1 MAFNDSTLNATGSVW
16 CRAYTADGFQV
27 SLTLPASTAAEA
39 AAQMDAIRAAGFLA
53 APSDATAGEIIETM
67 TMCVRRETVNKH
79 DETVP
84 VIDCYFNG
92 GKFKWV
98 TLYLDDDAQRAEFER
113 QSGLTVAKM
122 PLYASQAPLQAGE
135 RATMKYETPCPR
147 PFVAVKVPAREKE
160 VNGVKQMTY
169 KFARYGGQPASA
181 LPQPE
186 PKTPIVPVNEHAF
199 DSRKPDTRA
208 KNGKETSEFI
218 LDPVAW
224 VRIAGTGKP
233 FYSFNVSESD
243 EYAVA
248 FERAAFREAG
258 WPVDHWL
265 HDEAD
270 GKNATPV
277 DLDRYPRVTVERKVG
292 ERQWTVKHV
301 AAYELCDA
309 AELDKAS

>member
-1 MAFNDSTLNATGSVW
+1 MMALNDSTLNATGSVW

-79 DETVP
+79 DDTVP

-113 QSGLTVAKM
+113 QSGLTVSKM

-181 LPQPE
+181 LP
-186 PKTPIVPVNEHAF
+186 VNEKAF
-199 DSRKPDTRA
+199 SPRKPDTRLKPTPA
-208 KNGKETSEFI
+208 GFTKETATVFTNHWYKTEMLAYEDI
-218 LDPVAW
+218 LEALGVDNILKW
-224 VRIAGTGKP
+224 AGTI
-233 FYSFNVSESD
+233 E
-243 EYAVA
+243 EAHAAVQM
-248 FERAAFREAG
+248 
-258 WPVDHWL
+258 W
-265 HDEAD
+265 
-270 GKNATPV
+270 
-277 DLDRYPRVTVERKVG
+277 
-292 ERQWTVKHV
+292 
-301 AAYELCDA
+301 CDA
-309 AELDKAS
+309 NPPVQADAS